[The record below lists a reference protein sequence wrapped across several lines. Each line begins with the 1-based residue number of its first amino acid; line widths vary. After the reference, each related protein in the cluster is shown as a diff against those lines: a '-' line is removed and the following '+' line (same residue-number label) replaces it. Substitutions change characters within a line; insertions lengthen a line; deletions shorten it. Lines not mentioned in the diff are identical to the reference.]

1 MRPSAQIRHR
11 FHPNDIP
18 PASRLAIGLRPLLAA
33 KMTVLLLATPEGA
46 EACKALAGHLDDR
59 RVSELA
65 PARKGDAPIRM
76 AAAILAG
83 EELLAE
89 DPPEALVLC
98 GEGPEVAATALVAV
112 KLEIPQ
118 ARVGAGARDGNRR
131 DPAEID
137 RGVADR
143 LCDLL
148 LCDDDVALANLRR
161 EGIADRALVVGDVRD
176 DPAPA
181 AAAIRGWLA
190 S

>member
-1 MRPSAQIRHR
+1 
-11 FHPNDIP
+11 
-18 PASRLAIGLRPLLAA
+18 L
-33 KMTVLLLATPEGA
+33 TVLLLATPDGA
-46 EACKALAGHLDDR
+46 EACDALAGHLDDR
-59 RVSELA
+59 LVSELA

-98 GEGPEVAATALVAV
+98 GDGPEVAATALVAV
-112 KLEIPQ
+112 KLGIPQ
-118 ARVGAGARDGNRR
+118 ARVGAGARDSDRR

-137 RGVADR
+137 RGIADR

-161 EGIADRALVVGDVRD
+161 EGLADRAVAVGDVRH

-181 AAAIRGWLA
+181 VAAIRGWLA